1 MVLQIEVA
9 QVEAQGWK
17 ASSVADWRG
26 IYLEVYVEKAKKRKI
41 KCKCCCRSKN
51 RNKQQK
57 SRTGIEDEASSM
69 RWRVLNKEGFLQA
82 LFYLEYDKKRRRKGD
97 QLIINADVM
106 VVSEMG
112 QANSG
117 EKVASYKGTMQ
128 VGTWGPVVLY
138 DSENKEPGGDDE
150 ETTFTLETRP
160 ISARPF
166 KLENAKPWD
175 DKDSLAMIMRAARYG
190 RRNSVTGAGTSR
202 RFQQSPAQKGTQK
215 HKMKED
221 EDRGTSKKSRKS
233 TWSVGS
239 LLRKHEN
246 DEGSEEDGDET
257 SKGKAHA
264 GLASAS
270 PGDSAWTIDIR
281 PLTRLDRNYSLSGTN
296 LGEGVDEVD
305 VGIQSTV
312 SRNSTQFRS
321 FLDKFFENSES
332 ETLQEPAKRQQRHW
346 LLQRVHTSSS
356 FSMVPLEECNRE
368 WKPTD
373 WQIMWHAGKVHGKD
387 NQAHKSDGYD
397 VVPLMEAE
405 FRRDCVVFY
414 NTLFPNVDGSNFQ
427 MLRDQSLS
435 EDGPLRFR
443 KAGAH
448 FDLGR
453 RMEGR
458 KSDFQP
464 VDTGW
469 DMMKKVMSRVSARPM
484 GKMLDWRSVASSP
497 SRTDRRSSNQT
508 SMQIED
514 DLEIDQSPGGS
525 SLPQASGVASVTSRT
540 NSNYMGPA
548 APQSESDAL
557 SSGGF
562 RDDDLLYCLK
572 LDMLDNMDEARY
584 VVMPPRAPAT
594 GRRMSKCSEEDF
606 SVPQEQHV
614 SLEGQNPTTSHES
627 RRDSWLQPVDA
638 HDAEESDEERGSVEG
653 RDTFRPGRPR
663 LPRRNSNTSVDSTPY
678 AVARANVTPLIARLK
693 SGQVFSSV
701 EHGLFGEEI
710 LDQGAEFFVDNYSP
724 RIMFLKRLLVCYA
737 LCGVYYSEAGN
748 AEQLGDPWPYPIA
761 SVLGHGS
768 RVLIR
773 LEDVDSS
780 EFLNYLLTGDPHI
793 VDWKDHKPPMPIQRR
808 IAATHSVE
816 LTETGTIVEKKLRVT
831 NVADAVRCINGN
843 HMGLNLPIGGVGN
856 PSPLGPNC
864 LVSFHGEVLSR
875 KHAMSSVPSLLS
887 RFALPWRKSEDT
899 TAISGPI
906 SEASEISGSS
916 KVSREDWKV
925 ERRVQSGH
933 LYIRTDDFGDVSSAR
948 SSIMATKESNDPR
961 SRFKMDKELAHVR
974 MAKARQQAELRSD
987 MLAGDLCF
995 PAGVPQLNTRK
1006 SRSATRRMLGQVSL
1020 LRVNS
1025 EPDLRSSVSEGATA
1039 EDIVWVGQALVAR
1052 QNMPLVTPP
1061 SATALKMLIEH
1072 YDPVNANLY
1081 GTGGFKSVDKFRKEL
1096 ASGESLLARSHKGG
1110 LQRFCQPVILQ
1121 LRFRGCV
1128 LMKMG
1133 ESREGSDEV
1142 LSKPAFA
1149 VISAGLTEHWRSAV
1163 MRILS
1168 NELCI
1173 RTHLTEALT
1182 PAAKRDE
1189 DCLTVLTETTMS
1201 PSYPG
1206 MPSVYRTHM
1215 VSWEVEP
1222 HRGDALREN
1231 GLIFPDPESSPA
1243 SSSPGSALPFNSH
1256 FTTKSR
1262 NGSGKK
1268 IFWRWVPFFEAQKLQ
1283 RFVNLGE
1290 ATADERW
1297 AKYAFQKEGVVQ
1309 FPPTETA
1316 LMILLRRCGID
1327 VEKYGTERYR
1337 PLRDFW
1343 LDLTA
1348 KESLLYMSGGKP
1360 LRLADSTVVRLK
1372 WRPPG
1377 ERGYQVLVKEIKNSN
1392 GKQKLLTRRML
1403 QGETWEES
1411 ALHCIE
1417 EDLSMKP
1424 RTGKQLLAQRSF
1436 DAKSYTF
1443 LEEHTESDRYP
1454 GIKCLYRTHL
1464 VSYIIK
1470 DELGNLL
1477 TDRRHG
1483 LTSEP
1488 TLLQGLL
1495 PTTLPPS
1502 GAITTETPPSAMLS
1516 PELASQR
1523 AEPSSV
1529 TSLTSPVAKQRLSLK
1544 LLPNFVWR
1552 PESNLQGVKGG
1563 DLWEQAKKQQEIHH
1577 VCSVLL
1583 GLEGTAPQMKS
1594 PFGVEHDGSGASA
1607 PISAL
1612 GNCKWKLYRQN
1623 NALQV
1628 PADHGGL
1635 RMNITRKM
1643 FDELRRTCEKMDL
1656 LHPSIDLTLEPKAPR
1671 SRELLEHRFT
1681 ERELFKR
1688 ILSSNAADAKA
1699 VVEWMDDH
1707 RSVNKTFSTKVQA
1720 VVGTSQKLP
1729 EVLRPVR
1736 QDAAELVEYS
1746 S

>member
-1 MVLQIEVA
+1 
-9 QVEAQGWK
+9 
-17 ASSVADWRG
+17 
-26 IYLEVYVEKAKKRKI
+26 
-41 KCKCCCRSKN
+41 
-51 RNKQQK
+51 
-57 SRTGIEDEASSM
+57 
-69 RWRVLNKEGFLQA
+69 
-82 LFYLEYDKKRRRKGD
+82 
-97 QLIINADVM
+97 
-106 VVSEMG
+106 
-112 QANSG
+112 
-117 EKVASYKGTMQ
+117 
-128 VGTWGPVVLY
+128 
-138 DSENKEPGGDDE
+138 
-150 ETTFTLETRP
+150 
-160 ISARPF
+160 
-166 KLENAKPWD
+166 
-175 DKDSLAMIMRAARYG
+175 
-190 RRNSVTGAGTSR
+190 
-202 RFQQSPAQKGTQK
+202 
-215 HKMKED
+215 
-221 EDRGTSKKSRKS
+221 
-233 TWSVGS
+233 
-239 LLRKHEN
+239 
-246 DEGSEEDGDET
+246 
-257 SKGKAHA
+257 
-264 GLASAS
+264 
-270 PGDSAWTIDIR
+270 
-281 PLTRLDRNYSLSGTN
+281 
-296 LGEGVDEVD
+296 
-305 VGIQSTV
+305 
-312 SRNSTQFRS
+312 
-321 FLDKFFENSES
+321 
-332 ETLQEPAKRQQRHW
+332 
-346 LLQRVHTSSS
+346 
-356 FSMVPLEECNRE
+356 
-368 WKPTD
+368 
-373 WQIMWHAGKVHGKD
+373 
-387 NQAHKSDGYD
+387 
-397 VVPLMEAE
+397 
-405 FRRDCVVFY
+405 
-414 NTLFPNVDGSNFQ
+414 
-427 MLRDQSLS
+427 
-435 EDGPLRFR
+435 
-443 KAGAH
+443 
-448 FDLGR
+448 
-453 RMEGR
+453 
-458 KSDFQP
+458 
-464 VDTGW
+464 
-469 DMMKKVMSRVSARPM
+469 
-484 GKMLDWRSVASSP
+484 
-497 SRTDRRSSNQT
+497 
-508 SMQIED
+508 
-514 DLEIDQSPGGS
+514 
-525 SLPQASGVASVTSRT
+525 
-540 NSNYMGPA
+540 
-548 APQSESDAL
+548 
-557 SSGGF
+557 
-562 RDDDLLYCLK
+562 
-572 LDMLDNMDEARY
+572 
-584 VVMPPRAPAT
+584 
-594 GRRMSKCSEEDF
+594 
-606 SVPQEQHV
+606 
-614 SLEGQNPTTSHES
+614 
-627 RRDSWLQPVDA
+627 
-638 HDAEESDEERGSVEG
+638 
-653 RDTFRPGRPR
+653 
-663 LPRRNSNTSVDSTPY
+663 
-678 AVARANVTPLIARLK
+678 
-693 SGQVFSSV
+693 
-701 EHGLFGEEI
+701 
-710 LDQGAEFFVDNYSP
+710 
-724 RIMFLKRLLVCYA
+724 
-737 LCGVYYSEAGN
+737 
-748 AEQLGDPWPYPIA
+748 
-761 SVLGHGS
+761 
-768 RVLIR
+768 
-773 LEDVDSS
+773 
-780 EFLNYLLTGDPHI
+780 
-793 VDWKDHKPPMPIQRR
+793 
-808 IAATHSVE
+808 
-816 LTETGTIVEKKLRVT
+816 
-831 NVADAVRCINGN
+831 
-843 HMGLNLPIGGVGN
+843 
-856 PSPLGPNC
+856 
-864 LVSFHGEVLSR
+864 
-875 KHAMSSVPSLLS
+875 
-887 RFALPWRKSEDT
+887 
-899 TAISGPI
+899 
-906 SEASEISGSS
+906 
-916 KVSREDWKV
+916 
-925 ERRVQSGH
+925 
-933 LYIRTDDFGDVSSAR
+933 
-948 SSIMATKESNDPR
+948 
-961 SRFKMDKELAHVR
+961 
-974 MAKARQQAELRSD
+974 
-987 MLAGDLCF
+987 
-995 PAGVPQLNTRK
+995 
-1006 SRSATRRMLGQVSL
+1006 
-1020 LRVNS
+1020 
-1025 EPDLRSSVSEGATA
+1025 
-1039 EDIVWVGQALVAR
+1039 
-1052 QNMPLVTPP
+1052 
-1061 SATALKMLIEH
+1061 
-1072 YDPVNANLY
+1072 
-1081 GTGGFKSVDKFRKEL
+1081 
-1096 ASGESLLARSHKGG
+1096 
-1110 LQRFCQPVILQ
+1110 
-1121 LRFRGCV
+1121 
-1128 LMKMG
+1128 
-1133 ESREGSDEV
+1133 
-1142 LSKPAFA
+1142 
-1149 VISAGLTEHWRSAV
+1149 
-1163 MRILS
+1163 
-1168 NELCI
+1168 
-1173 RTHLTEALT
+1173 
-1182 PAAKRDE
+1182 
-1189 DCLTVLTETTMS
+1189 
-1201 PSYPG
+1201 
-1206 MPSVYRTHM
+1206 M

-1495 PTTLPPS
+1495 PKTLPPS

-1523 AEPSSV
+1523 AERASV
-1529 TSLTSPVAKQRLSLK
+1529 TSLTSPVAMGERPTASDRPTVSSSAFSDRVTTSATERNKQRLSLK